1 MFTNNPFGGLNSAD
15 YASLAQL
22 DMTKYAGKYKTE
34 IPTDQP
40 NTFAFQGKQ
49 PSTKGA
55 AVFQDARG
63 GVHALPSGL
72 FLVTGGTGVGKS
84 ITCAALAAAVAG
96 INEPTYVTPDG
107 DVTVGKS
114 IAAYMYV
121 FEARGPELTL
131 SPGKL
136 LPALEKLAPI
146 VVEGKPFDEKKL
158 SADERALATLT
169 GTDSFFNSLR
179 DATNK
184 FGRRLLI
191 IDSVSLALRQ
201 YASDASGDK
210 GRAGE
215 PTMPGGL
222 QPSDVDFCVRLNSLA
237 ARCGF
242 TVLGLVNN
250 DLVPFASKLEGII
263 EGEVN
268 ILGPGYFS
276 FRQRSTRTRTV
287 VNLPAAAMTKG
298 REFMRYAVRTGGGL
312 LSMSS
317 APDLGQ
323 MDV

>member
-1 MFTNNPFGGLNSAD
+1 MFTNNPFGGLNSSD
-15 YASLAQL
+15 YDSLAKL
-22 DMTKYAGKYKTE
+22 DMSKYVGKFSTTINDDK
-34 IPTDQP
+34 
-40 NTFAFQGKQ
+40 NAFAFLGKQ

-55 AVFQDARG
+55 AIFQDSRG

-96 INEPTYVTPDG
+96 INEPTYVTDKG
-107 DVTVGKS
+107 SVTVGKS
-114 IAAYMYV
+114 LAAYMYV
-121 FEARGPELTL
+121 FEARGPELAL

-136 LPALEKLAPI
+136 LPALEALAP
-146 VVEGKPFDEKKL
+146 VVVAGKPFDENTTDGKYK
-158 SADERALATLT
+158 ALAKET
-169 GTDSFFNSLR
+169 GTEAFFSSLR
-179 DATNK
+179 DGNNK
-184 FGRRLLI
+184 YGRRLLI

-201 YASDASGDK
+201 YASPDSGEK

-276 FRQRSTRTRTV
+276 FRQRSTRVRTV
-287 VNLPAAAMTKG
+287 VNLPPAAMAKG
-298 REFMRYAVRTGGGL
+298 RDFMRYAVRTGGGL

-323 MDV
+323 LDV